1 MAHKALVRL
10 IAALLRYSTFS
21 SPASLRGEHQWLKMK
36 LRVGAPTIFL
46 QFLTNHYFSSLLE
59 HPLFSVNL
67 AVFDWGLRFPIS
79 DSRKIDN
86 LNAINDAGDDEIQFS
101 ILAKMRMIVE
111 MMMKQGD
118 A

>member
-1 MAHKALVRL
+1 MGAKYLYCLNIETVVAL
-10 IAALLRYSTFS
+10 TFGRER
-21 SPASLRGEHQWLKMK
+21 ATSLRGEHQWLKMK
-36 LRVGAPTIFL
+36 LRVGTPTIFL

-86 LNAINDAGDDEIQFS
+86 LNAINDAGDDEI
-101 ILAKMRMIVE
+101 
-111 MMMKQGD
+111 
-118 A
+118 